1 MANPT
6 QGRSSSILPVS
17 GRQAPQQAVLL
28 WAAPQFVSKCGLHVL
43 HHGRRKPPRRS
54 FTCSASRLPST
65 EPPYVEEMLARENIR
80 TRNTERK
87 ARIQKHLE
95 KPEFSPSAYDTAW
108 VAMVPLPDTDR
119 QAPCFPQC
127 VEWILQN
134 QHCSGSWGINQ
145 FGLLANKDILLST
158 LACIIA
164 LKKWNVGSDHIS
176 RGLEFIGRNISTVM
190 DKQIVSPIGFNLI
203 FPGMFNHAIR
213 MGLEF
218 PVRET
223 DISGILHLCEMEL
236 RRLAGEESNGKE
248 AYLAFVAEEGLV
260 SLLDRNEVMNFQRK
274 NGSLFNSPA
283 ATAAVL
289 VHRYDD
295 KALQYLNSIVSIF
308 GTTVPTVYPQ
318 NIYYQLSMVDMLEKI
333 GISRHFSSEINSILD
348 KAYIS
353 WLQRDEEIIQDV
365 ETCAMAFRL
374 LRMNG
379 YDVSS
384 DELSHVS
391 QASTFHDSLEG
402 YLNQTKSLLELYKAS
417 KLCLS
422 ENELILEN
430 ISNWSGRLLTEK
442 LCSSGIKRT
451 PILGEVE
458 YTLKFPFYA
467 TVEALD
473 HKRNIEHFDSRVSQQ
488 LKTKNLP
495 CHVNQDLLD
504 FAVEDF
510 RLSQSIYQ
518 DELCHLE
525 SWEKENRL
533 DQLKFLRKGSLISCY
548 LSATAT
554 ISAHE
559 LSDARIASMKT
570 LALVLVAD
578 DFFDVGA
585 SKEEQ
590 ENLIELVERWDQ
602 YHTVEFCSEQVEV
615 VFSTIYT
622 TVKQIGEMASAVQNC
637 DVTKHLVETWLHYL
651 RSLKTEAEWQQG
663 QHVPTVDEYMTE
675 AVASFAM
682 GPIIL
687 APLYFVEQKLEE
699 HIIRDPEYNEL
710 LRLMSTCGRLLNDTQ
725 GFERESSEGKPNI
738 ISLLVLQSGGSM
750 SIEAAQQATQ
760 ESIALCRREL
770 LRMVV
775 REDRVVPRP
784 CKELFWR
791 FCRTAHLFYRH
802 TDGFTSPKEMLWTMN
817 AIFTEPLKLQTTSP
831 PLDVQPE
838 IIKDSSCYFP
848 DKTCMTRKYTK

>member
-54 FTCSASRLPST
+54 FACSASRLPST

-87 ARIQKHLE
+87 ARIQKHLG

-213 MGLEF
+213 MGLEC

-308 GTTVPTVYPQ
+308 GRTVPTVYPQ

-442 LCSSGIKRT
+442 LCCSGTKRT

-467 TVEALD
+467 TVETLD
-473 HKRNIEHFDSRVSQQ
+473 RKRNIEHFDSRVSQQ
-488 LKTKNLP
+488 LKTKNLL
-495 CHVNQDLLD
+495 CHVNQDILD
-504 FAVEDF
+504 FAIEDF
-510 RLSQSIYQ
+510 SISQSIYQ
-518 DELCHLE
+518 DELRHLE
-525 SWEKENRL
+525 RWEKENRL
-533 DQLKFLRKGSLISCY
+533 HQLRFLRKGSLINCY
-548 LSATAT
+548 LSAAAT

-559 LSDARIASMKT
+559 FSDARIACAKAI
-570 LALVLVAD
+570 ALVLVTD

-590 ENLIELVERWDQ
+590 ENLIALVEKWD
-602 YHTVEFCSEQVEV
+602 HHHKVEFYSEQVEV
-615 VFSTIYT
+615 VFSAFYT
-622 TVKQIGEMASAVQNC
+622 TVNQLGEMASAVQNC
-637 DVTKHLVETWLHYL
+637 DVTKHLDETWLHYM
-651 RSLKTEAEWQQG
+651 RSVATEAKWQRNQY
-663 QHVPTVDEYMTE
+663 VPTVEEYMTD
-675 AVASFAM
+675 ALTSYGM
-682 GPIIL
+682 GPIML
-687 APLYFVEQKLEE
+687 TSLYFVQNKLMK
-699 HIIRDPEYNEL
+699 HIIKDPEYSEL
-710 LRLMSTCGRLLNDTQ
+710 LRLMGTCGRLLNDTQ
-725 GFERESSEGKPNI
+725 GFERESRDGKLNI

-750 SIEAAQQATQ
+750 SIEAAQEATQ
-760 ESIALCRREL
+760 ESVASCRRDL

-784 CKELFWR
+784 CKEVFWR
-791 FCRTAHLFYRH
+791 FCKTAHLFYCH
-802 TDGFTSPKEMLWTMN
+802 TDGFSSPKEMLHAMN
-817 AIFTEPLKLQTTSP
+817 AIFREPLKLQTSSP
-831 PLDVQPE
+831 LAVQSE
-838 IIKDSSCYFP
+838 K
-848 DKTCMTRKYTK
+848 

>member
-6 QGRSSSILPVS
+6 QGRSSSILLAS

-28 WAAPQFVSKCGLHVL
+28 WAAPQFVSKCGLH
-43 HHGRRKPPRRS
+43 HGKRKPPRCS
-54 FTCSASRLPST
+54 FACSASGIPST
-65 EPPYVEEMLARENIR
+65 EPPYVEEMLARENAR

-87 ARIQKHLE
+87 ARIRKHLE

-108 VAMVPLPDTDR
+108 VAMVPLPDTNR

-223 DISGILHLCEMEL
+223 DISGILHLREMEL

-248 AYLAFVAEEGLV
+248 TYLAFVAEEGLV

-274 NGSLFNSPA
+274 NGSLFNYPA

-308 GTTVPTVYPQ
+308 GSAVPTVYPQ
-318 NIYYQLSMVDMLEKI
+318 NIYYQLSMVDMLKKI

-391 QASTFHDSLEG
+391 QAFTFHNSLEG

-417 KLCLS
+417 ELCLS
-422 ENELILEN
+422 ENELVLEN

-442 LCSSGIKRT
+442 LCCNGSERM

-473 HKRNIEHFDSRVSQQ
+473 HKRNIEHFDSRVPQQ
-488 LKTKNLP
+488 LKTKNLL

-504 FAVEDF
+504 FAIEDF
-510 RLSQSIYQ
+510 SISQSIYQ
-518 DELCHLE
+518 DELSHIE
-525 SWEKENRL
+525 RWEKENRL
-533 DQLKFLRKGSLISCY
+533 HQLRFLRKGSLINCY
-548 LSATAT
+548 LSAAAT

-559 LSDARIASMKT
+559 FSDARIACAKSI
-570 LALVLVAD
+570 ALVLVID

-590 ENLIELVERWDQ
+590 ENLIALVEKWDD
-602 YHTVEFCSEQVEV
+602 HHKVEFYSEQVEV
-615 VFSTIYT
+615 VFSAFYT
-622 TVKQIGEMASAVQNC
+622 TVNQIGEMASAIQNC
-637 DVTKHLVETWLHYL
+637 DVTKHLDETWLHYM
-651 RSLKTEAEWQQG
+651 RSVATEAKWQRNQY
-663 QHVPTVDEYMTE
+663 VPTVEEYMTE
-675 AVASFAM
+675 PLTSYGM
-682 GPIIL
+682 GPIML
-687 APLYFVEQKLEE
+687 TSLYFVQKNLLK
-699 HIIRDPEYNEL
+699 HIIKDPEYSEL
-710 LRLMSTCGRLLNDTQ
+710 LRLMGTCGRLLNDTQ
-725 GFERESSEGKPNI
+725 GFERESRDGKLNI

-750 SIEAAQQATQ
+750 SIEAAQEATQ
-760 ESIALCRREL
+760 ESIASCRRDL

-791 FCRTAHLFYRH
+791 FCRTAHLFYCH
-802 TDGFTSPKEMLWTMN
+802 TDGFTSPKEMLCTMN

-831 PLDVQPE
+831 SFDVQSE
-838 IIKDSSCYFP
+838 Q
-848 DKTCMTRKYTK
+848 

>member
-1 MANPT
+1 
-6 QGRSSSILPVS
+6 
-17 GRQAPQQAVLL
+17 
-28 WAAPQFVSKCGLHVL
+28 
-43 HHGRRKPPRRS
+43 
-54 FTCSASRLPST
+54 
-65 EPPYVEEMLARENIR
+65 MLARENAR

-87 ARIQKHLE
+87 ARIRKHLE

-108 VAMVPLPDTDR
+108 VAMVPLPDTNR

-134 QHCSGSWGINQ
+134 QHCSGSWAINQ

-203 FPGMFNHAIR
+203 FP
-213 MGLEF
+213 
-218 PVRET
+218 
-223 DISGILHLCEMEL
+223 
-236 RRLAGEESNGKE
+236 
-248 AYLAFVAEEGLV
+248 EGLV

-274 NGSLFNSPA
+274 NGSLFNYPA

-308 GTTVPTVYPQ
+308 GSAVPTVYPQ
-318 NIYYQLSMVDMLEKI
+318 NIYYQLSMVDMLKKI

-391 QASTFHDSLEG
+391 QAFTFHNSLEG

-417 KLCLS
+417 ELCLS
-422 ENELILEN
+422 ENELVLEN

-442 LCSSGIKRT
+442 LCCNGSERM

-473 HKRNIEHFDSRVSQQ
+473 HKRNIEHFDSRVPQQ
-488 LKTKNLP
+488 LKTKNLL

-504 FAVEDF
+504 FAIEDF
-510 RLSQSIYQ
+510 SISQSIYQ
-518 DELCHLE
+518 DELSHIE
-525 SWEKENRL
+525 RWEKENRL
-533 DQLKFLRKGSLISCY
+533 HQLRFLRKGSLINCY
-548 LSATAT
+548 LSAAAT

-559 LSDARIASMKT
+559 FSDARIACAKSI
-570 LALVLVAD
+570 ALVLVID

-590 ENLIELVERWDQ
+590 ENLIALVEKWDD
-602 YHTVEFCSEQVEV
+602 HHKVEFYSEQVEV
-615 VFSTIYT
+615 VFSAFYT
-622 TVKQIGEMASAVQNC
+622 TVNQIGEMASAIQNC
-637 DVTKHLVETWLHYL
+637 DVTKHLDETWLHYM
-651 RSLKTEAEWQQG
+651 RSVATEAKWQRNQY
-663 QHVPTVDEYMTE
+663 VPTVEEYMTE
-675 AVASFAM
+675 PLTSYGM
-682 GPIIL
+682 GPIML
-687 APLYFVEQKLEE
+687 TSLYFVQKNLLK
-699 HIIRDPEYNEL
+699 HIIKDPEYSEL
-710 LRLMSTCGRLLNDTQ
+710 LRLMGTCGRLLNDTQ
-725 GFERESSEGKPNI
+725 GFERESRDGKLNI

-750 SIEAAQQATQ
+750 SIEAAQEATQ
-760 ESIALCRREL
+760 ESIASCRRDL

-791 FCRTAHLFYRH
+791 FCRTAHLFYCH
-802 TDGFTSPKEMLWTMN
+802 TDGFTSPKEMLCTMN

-831 PLDVQPE
+831 SFDVQSE
-838 IIKDSSCYFP
+838 Q
-848 DKTCMTRKYTK
+848 